1 MIDVELMELPLGE
14 IRPAGWLERQL
25 KIQAKGLT
33 GRLEEVWKD
42 VGPDSGWL
50 GGSGENWE
58 RGPYYCDGL
67 IPLAYLLEDEK
78 LKGKAAKWISWTLES
93 QNEEGFFGPR
103 DNDDWWPRMVMLKVL
118 KNYFEY
124 TKDQRVVHFMTR
136 YFMYQLQ
143 NIDSREFAI
152 WENTRSVEN
161 IYVIL
166 WLYSITGEGFLIDLA
181 KRFFE
186 KSMNWSN
193 YFENFKYTKP
203 TGEYLDWEKFMKAT
217 GGKGLEGLYEYEER
231 TNSTTYSKLFQE
243 THVVNVVMGV
253 KYPALRYLLYGEK
266 NQLKIV
272 KEGIKKLI
280 DYHGTSNGMVTG
292 DEHLNGNDP
301 SRGTELCAVVEYMFS
316 LEILFRV
323 FNDTEFADI
332 LEKIAYNALP
342 ATIDKELLTHQY
354 DQQVNQIMC
363 SHAKRNWYNNL
374 DDSNLFGLEPNFGC
388 CTANM
393 HQGWPK
399 FVKNLCY
406 KSDDGGLVFGVYGPC
421 KIETSVAGQTILIRE
436 VTDYPFDDKI
446 EILID
451 NNADFEIP
459 LHFRIPGWATKSE
472 VTLNGSAFD
481 PENNEGYLTIKRL
494 WNRGDRVELVF
505 RSRVRTSKWFKNSL
519 SVEKGPLLF
528 ALRLDEKWNT
538 TNKDGEFPEYE
549 VYTTS
554 PWNYALK
561 VDLKN
566 PEKSFSFIKRT
577 QQLSEQPFDQN
588 LVPVLI
594 EADAAKVE
602 EWSWERNSAGTL
614 PESPVRPEGP
624 LEKVCL
630 IPYGAARL
638 RIAQFPYFEE

>member
-1 MIDVELMELPLGE
+1 
-14 IRPAGWLERQL
+14 
-25 KIQAKGLT
+25 
-33 GRLEEVWKD
+33 
-42 VGPDSGWL
+42 
-50 GGSGENWE
+50 
-58 RGPYYCDGL
+58 
-67 IPLAYLLEDEK
+67 
-78 LKGKAAKWISWTLES
+78 
-93 QNEEGFFGPR
+93 
-103 DNDDWWPRMVMLKVL
+103 
-118 KNYFEY
+118 
-124 TKDQRVVHFMTR
+124 
-136 YFMYQLQ
+136 
-143 NIDSREFAI
+143 
-152 WENTRSVEN
+152 
-161 IYVIL
+161 
-166 WLYSITGEGFLIDLA
+166 
-181 KRFFE
+181 
-186 KSMNWSN
+186 
-193 YFENFKYTKP
+193 
-203 TGEYLDWEKFMKAT
+203 
-217 GGKGLEGLYEYEER
+217 
-231 TNSTTYSKLFQE
+231 
-243 THVVNVVMGV
+243 
-253 KYPALRYLLYGEK
+253 
-266 NQLKIV
+266 
-272 KEGIKKLI
+272 
-280 DYHGTSNGMVTG
+280 
-292 DEHLNGNDP
+292 
-301 SRGTELCAVVEYMFS
+301 
-316 LEILFRV
+316 
-323 FNDTEFADI
+323 
-332 LEKIAYNALP
+332 
-342 ATIDKELLTHQY
+342 
-354 DQQVNQIMC
+354 
-363 SHAKRNWYNNL
+363 
-374 DDSNLFGLEPNFGC
+374 
-388 CTANM
+388 
-393 HQGWPK
+393 
-399 FVKNLCY
+399 
-406 KSDDGGLVFGVYGPC
+406 
-421 KIETSVAGQTILIRE
+421 LIRE

-446 EILID
+446 EILVD